1 MIMETPFITSILQK
15 VAEQIGAVVL
25 LDPECNFVGLI
36 TFKNGN
42 KTFFRS
48 SRFSINSSGSVAIAK
63 DKGVSNFFLNKFGY
77 KVTEGKT
84 FFSEELCEETDNY
97 RNIDAGFYYA
107 KDLGFPVI
115 VKPINLSK
123 GIFVTKVHNKQE
135 YYQVAKKI
143 LQKTSGF
150 IVERFYSGNDY
161 RIVVLDDEVVSAYQR
176 IPLFI
181 IGDGQATIL
190 ELMQQKQ
197 ESFIKNGRKE
207 IIDFEDYRI
216 KKNLRRRKLNLNT
229 VIPKNNIVYL
239 LDNANLS
246 TGGEAVDFTE
256 NIHPDFQKLAVSI
269 TKDMELR
276 LAGVDILTSDITSPM
291 EDYTILEINGAPSLT
306 HYASFGEVQTK
317 RVENLYLKILKAL
330 ENENKSRGNS

>member
-1 MIMETPFITSILQK
+1 METPFITSIIQK
-15 VAEQIGAVVL
+15 VAEEIGAVVL
-25 LDPECNFVGLI
+25 VDPECSFVGLI

-42 KTFFRS
+42 KTFFRTA
-48 SRFSINSSGSVAIAK
+48 RFSINSSGSVAIAK
-63 DKGVSNFFLNKFGY
+63 DKSVSSFFLNNFGY

-84 FFSEELCEETDNY
+84 FFSEELCEEIVNI

-107 KDLGFPVI
+107 KALGFPVI
-115 VKPINLSK
+115 VKPINLSQ
-123 GIFVTKVHNKQE
+123 GIFVTKIYNKQE
-135 YYQVAKKI
+135 YYQTAKKI
-143 LQKTSGF
+143 LQKVSGF

-181 IGDGQATIL
+181 TGDGQSNVL

-216 KKNLRRRKLNLNT
+216 KKNLRRRKLNLNS
-229 VIPKNNIVYL
+229 VIPNNNIVYL

-256 NIHPDFQKLAVSI
+256 SIHPEFQKLAVSI

-276 LAGVDILTSDITSPM
+276 LAGVDILTNDITSPIV
-291 EDYTILEINGAPSLT
+291 DYTIIEVNGAPSLT

-317 RVENLYLKILKAL
+317 RVENLYLKVLKIL
-330 ENENKSRGNS
+330 ENDK

>member
-1 MIMETPFITSILQK
+1 MIMETPFVTSIIQK
-15 VAEQIGAVVL
+15 VAEEIGAVVL
-25 LDPECNFVGLI
+25 LDPECTFVGLI

-42 KTFFRS
+42 KSFFRT

-63 DKGVSNFFLNKFGY
+63 DKGVSSFFLNEFGY

-84 FFSEELCEETDNY
+84 FFSEELCEEIANS

-107 KDLGFPVI
+107 KELGFPVI
-115 VKPINLSK
+115 VKPINLSQ
-123 GIFVTKVHNKQE
+123 GVFVTKVHNKQE
-135 YYQVAKKI
+135 YYQAAKKI

-181 IGDGQATIL
+181 IGDGQSNVL

-197 ESFIKNGRKE
+197 ETFIKNGRKE

-216 KKNLRRRKLNLNT
+216 NKNLRRRKLNFNS
-229 VIPKNNIVYL
+229 VIPNNNIVYL

-246 TGGEAVDFTE
+246 TGGEAIDFTE

-276 LAGVDILTSDITSPM
+276 LAGVDILTNDITSPM
-291 EDYTILEINGAPSLT
+291 GDYTIIEVNGAPSLT

-317 RVENLYLKILKAL
+317 RVENLYLKVLKAL
-330 ENENKSRGNS
+330 ENENHREKH

>member
-1 MIMETPFITSILQK
+1 MEIPFITSIIQK
-15 VAEQIGAVVL
+15 VAEEIGAVVL
-25 LDPECNFVGLI
+25 LDPECTFVGLI

-42 KTFFRS
+42 KSFFRT

-63 DKGVSNFFLNKFGY
+63 DKGVSSFFLNKFGY

-84 FFSEELCEETDNY
+84 FFSEELCEEIANS

-107 KDLGFPVI
+107 KELGFPVI
-115 VKPINLSK
+115 VKPINLSQ
-123 GIFVTKVHNKQE
+123 GVFVTKVHNKQE
-135 YYQVAKKI
+135 YYQAAKKI

-176 IPLFI
+176 IPLLI
-181 IGDGQATIL
+181 IGDGQSNVL

-197 ESFIKNGRKE
+197 ETFIKNGRKE

-216 KKNLRRRKLNLNT
+216 KKNLQRRKLNLNS

-246 TGGEAVDFTE
+246 TGGEAIDFTE

-291 EDYTILEINGAPSLT
+291 GDYTIIEVNGAPSLT

-317 RVENLYLKILKAL
+317 RVENLYLKVLKAL
-330 ENENKSRGNS
+330 ENENHREKH

>member
-1 MIMETPFITSILQK
+1 METPFVTSIIQK

-25 LDPECNFVGLI
+25 VDPECTFVGLI

-42 KTFFRS
+42 KTFFRT

-63 DKGVSNFFLNKFGY
+63 DKGVSSFFLNKFGY

-84 FFSEELCEETDNY
+84 FFSEELCEEIANC

-107 KDLGFPVI
+107 KELGFPVI
-115 VKPINLSK
+115 VKPINLSQ
-123 GIFVTKVHNKQE
+123 GVFVTKVHNKQE

-143 LQKTSGF
+143 LQKVSGF
-150 IVERFYSGNDY
+150 IVERFYNGNDY

-181 IGDGQATIL
+181 MGDGQSNVL

-197 ESFIKNGRKE
+197 ETFIKNGRKE

-216 KKNLRRRKLNLNT
+216 KKNLRRRKLNFNS
-229 VIPKNNIVYL
+229 VIPNNNIVYL

-246 TGGEAVDFTE
+246 AGGEAIDFTE
-256 NIHPDFQKLAVSI
+256 NIHPDFQKLAVKI

-276 LAGVDILTSDITSPM
+276 LAGVDILTSDLTLPIV
-291 EDYTILEINGAPSLT
+291 DYTILEVNGAPSLT

-317 RVENLYLKILKAL
+317 RVENLYLKVLKAL
-330 ENENKSRGNS
+330 ENENNREKH

>member
-1 MIMETPFITSILQK
+1 MTMETPFVTSIIQK

-25 LDPECNFVGLI
+25 VDPECIFVGLI

-48 SRFSINSSGSVAIAK
+48 SKFSINSSGSVTIVK
-63 DKGVSNFFLNKFGY
+63 DKGVSSFFLNKFGY

-84 FFSEELCEETDNY
+84 FFSEELCEEIANC
-97 RNIDAGFYYA
+97 RNIDAGFSYA
-107 KDLGFPVI
+107 KELGFPVI
-115 VKPINLSK
+115 VKPLNLSQ
-123 GIFVTKVHNKQE
+123 GVFVTKVYNKQE

-143 LQKTSGF
+143 LQKISGF
-150 IVERFYSGNDY
+150 IVERFYNGNDY

-181 IGDGQATIL
+181 IGDGQSNVL

-197 ESFIKNGRKE
+197 ETFIKNGRKE

-216 KKNLRRRKLNLNT
+216 KKNLRRRKLNFNS
-229 VIPKNNIVYL
+229 VIPNNNIVYL

-246 TGGEAVDFTE
+246 TGGEAIDFTE

-276 LAGVDILTSDITSPM
+276 LAGVDILTSDITLPIV
-291 EDYTILEINGAPSLT
+291 DYTILEVNGAPSLT
-306 HYASFGEVQTK
+306 HYASFGEVQMK
-317 RVENLYLKILKAL
+317 RVENLYLKVLKAL
-330 ENENKSRGNS
+330 ENENNREKH

>member
-1 MIMETPFITSILQK
+1 METPFVTSIIQK

-25 LDPECNFVGLI
+25 LDPECTFVGLI

-42 KTFFRS
+42 KTFFRT

-63 DKGVSNFFLNKFGY
+63 DKGVSSFFLKKFGY

-84 FFSEELCEETDNY
+84 FFSEELCEEIANC

-107 KDLGFPVI
+107 KELGFPVI
-115 VKPINLSK
+115 VKPLNLSQ
-123 GIFVTKVHNKQE
+123 GVFVTKVHNKQE

-143 LQKTSGF
+143 LQKVSGF
-150 IVERFYSGNDY
+150 IVERFYNGNDY

-181 IGDGQATIL
+181 IGDGQSNVL

-197 ESFIKNGRKE
+197 KTFIKNGRKE

-216 KKNLRRRKLNLNT
+216 NKNLRRRKLNFNS
-229 VIPKNNIVYL
+229 VIPNNNIVYL

-246 TGGEAVDFTE
+246 TGGEAIDFTE
-256 NIHPDFQKLAVSI
+256 NIHLDFQKLAVSI

-276 LAGVDILTSDITSPM
+276 LAGVDILTSNITSPM
-291 EDYTILEINGAPSLT
+291 GDYTIIEVNGAPSLT

-317 RVENLYLKILKAL
+317 RVENLYLKVLKAL
-330 ENENKSRGNS
+330 ENENHREKH

>member
-1 MIMETPFITSILQK
+1 MPLITSIIQK
-15 VAEQIGAVVL
+15 VAEEIGAVVL
-25 LDPECNFVGLI
+25 LDPECTFMGLI

-42 KTFFRS
+42 KTFFRT

-63 DKGVSNFFLNKFGY
+63 DKGVSSFFLNKFGY

-84 FFSEELCEETDNY
+84 FFSEELCEEIANS
-97 RNIDAGFYYA
+97 RNRDAGFYYA
-107 KDLGFPVI
+107 KELGFPVI
-115 VKPINLSK
+115 VKPINLSQ
-123 GIFVTKVHNKQE
+123 GVFVTKVHNKQE
-135 YYQVAKKI
+135 YYQAAKKI
-143 LQKTSGF
+143 LQKISGF

-181 IGDGQATIL
+181 IGDGQSNVL
-190 ELMQQKQ
+190 ELMQQK
-197 ESFIKNGRKE
+197 EETFIKNRRKE

-216 KKNLRRRKLNLNT
+216 KKNLRRRKLNFNSI
-229 VIPKNNIVYL
+229 IPKNNLVYL

-246 TGGEAVDFTE
+246 TGGEAIDFTE

-276 LAGVDILTSDITSPM
+276 LAGVDILTSDITSPIV
-291 EDYTILEINGAPSLT
+291 DYTIIEVNGAPSLT

-317 RVENLYLKILKAL
+317 RVENLYLKVLKAL
-330 ENENKSRGNS
+330 ENENHREKH

>member
-1 MIMETPFITSILQK
+1 METPFVTSIIQK
-15 VAEQIGAVVL
+15 VAEEIGAVVL
-25 LDPECNFVGLI
+25 VDPECTFVGLI

-42 KTFFRS
+42 KTFFRTT
-48 SRFSINSSGSVAIAK
+48 RFSINSSASAAIAK
-63 DKGVSNFFLNKFGY
+63 DKGVSSFFLNKFGY

-84 FFSEELCEETDNY
+84 FFSEELCEEIANP

-107 KDLGFPVI
+107 KELGFPLI
-115 VKPINLSK
+115 VKPINLSQ
-123 GIFVTKVHNKQE
+123 GTFVTKVHNKKE
-135 YYQVAKKI
+135 YYQAAKKI
-143 LQKTSGF
+143 LQKISGF

-181 IGDGQATIL
+181 MGDGQSNVL
-190 ELMQQKQ
+190 ELLQQKQ
-197 ESFIKNGRKE
+197 ETFIKNGRKE

-216 KKNLRRRKLNLNT
+216 KKNLRRRKLNFSS

-246 TGGEAVDFTE
+246 TGGEAIDFTE
-256 NIHPDFQKLAVSI
+256 NIHPDFQKLAVNI

-276 LAGVDILTSDITSPM
+276 LAGVDILTNDITSPM
-291 EDYTILEINGAPSLT
+291 VDYTIIEVNGAPSLT

-330 ENENKSRGNS
+330 ENENNRENY

>member
-1 MIMETPFITSILQK
+1 METPFVTSIIQK
-15 VAEQIGAVVL
+15 VAEEIGAVVL
-25 LDPECNFVGLI
+25 LDPECTFVGLI

-42 KTFFRS
+42 KSFFRT

-63 DKGVSNFFLNKFGY
+63 DKGVSSFFLNEFGY

-84 FFSEELCEETDNY
+84 FFSEELCEEIANS

-107 KDLGFPVI
+107 KELGFPVI
-115 VKPINLSK
+115 VKPINLSQ
-123 GIFVTKVHNKQE
+123 GVFVTKVHNKQE
-135 YYQVAKKI
+135 YYQAAKKI

-181 IGDGQATIL
+181 IGDGQSNVL

-197 ESFIKNGRKE
+197 ETFIKNGRKE

-216 KKNLRRRKLNLNT
+216 NKNLRRRKLNFNS
-229 VIPKNNIVYL
+229 VIPNNNIVYL

-246 TGGEAVDFTE
+246 TGGEAIDFTE

-276 LAGVDILTSDITSPM
+276 LAGVDILTNDITSPM
-291 EDYTILEINGAPSLT
+291 GDYTIIEVNGAPSLT

-317 RVENLYLKILKAL
+317 RVENLYLKVLKAL
-330 ENENKSRGNS
+330 ENENHREKH

>member
-1 MIMETPFITSILQK
+1 METPFVTSIIQK
-15 VAEQIGAVVL
+15 VAEEIGAVVL
-25 LDPECNFVGLI
+25 LDPECTFVGLI

-42 KTFFRS
+42 KSFFRT

-63 DKGVSNFFLNKFGY
+63 DKGVSSFFLNKFGY

-84 FFSEELCEETDNY
+84 FFSEELCEEIANS

-107 KDLGFPVI
+107 KELGFPVI
-115 VKPINLSK
+115 VKPINLSQ
-123 GIFVTKVHNKQE
+123 GVFVTKVHNKQE

-143 LQKTSGF
+143 LQKISGF
-150 IVERFYSGNDY
+150 LVERFYSGNDY

-181 IGDGQATIL
+181 IGDGQSNVL

-197 ESFIKNGRKE
+197 ETFIKNGRKE

-216 KKNLRRRKLNLNT
+216 NKNLRRRKLNLNS
-229 VIPKNNIVYL
+229 VIPNNNIVYL

-246 TGGEAVDFTE
+246 TGGEAIDFTE

-291 EDYTILEINGAPSLT
+291 GDYTIIEVNGAPSLT

-317 RVENLYLKILKAL
+317 RVENLYLKVLKAL
-330 ENENKSRGNS
+330 ENENHREKH

>member
-1 MIMETPFITSILQK
+1 MTMETPFVTSIIQK

-25 LDPECNFVGLI
+25 VDPECPFVGLI

-42 KTFFRS
+42 KTFFRT

-63 DKGVSNFFLNKFGY
+63 DKGVSSFFLNKFGY

-84 FFSEELCEETDNY
+84 FFSEELCEEIANY
-97 RNIDAGFYYA
+97 RNIDAGFSYA
-107 KDLGFPVI
+107 KELGFPVI
-115 VKPINLSK
+115 VKPLNLSQ
-123 GIFVTKVHNKQE
+123 GVFVTKVYNKQE

-143 LQKTSGF
+143 LQKISGF
-150 IVERFYSGNDY
+150 IVERFYNGNDY

-181 IGDGQATIL
+181 MGDGQSNIL

-197 ESFIKNGRKE
+197 ENFIKNGRKE

-216 KKNLRRRKLNLNT
+216 KKNLRRRKLNFNS

-246 TGGEAVDFTE
+246 TGGEAIDFTE

-276 LAGVDILTSDITSPM
+276 LAGVDILTSDITSPIV
-291 EDYTILEINGAPSLT
+291 DYTILEVNGAPSLT
-306 HYASFGEVQTK
+306 HYASFGEVQMK
-317 RVENLYLKILKAL
+317 RVENLYLKVLKAL
-330 ENENKSRGNS
+330 ENVNHREKH

>member
-1 MIMETPFITSILQK
+1 MMEIPLITSIIQK
-15 VAEQIGAVVL
+15 VAEEIGAVVL
-25 LDPECNFVGLI
+25 LDPECTFMGLI

-42 KTFFRS
+42 KTFFRT

-63 DKGVSNFFLNKFGY
+63 DKGVSSFFLNKFGY

-84 FFSEELCEETDNY
+84 FFSEELCEEIANS
-97 RNIDAGFYYA
+97 RNRDAGFYYA
-107 KDLGFPVI
+107 KELGFPVI
-115 VKPINLSK
+115 VKPINLSQ
-123 GIFVTKVHNKQE
+123 GVFVTKVHNKQE
-135 YYQVAKKI
+135 YYQAAKKI
-143 LQKTSGF
+143 LQKISGF

-181 IGDGQATIL
+181 IGDGQSNVL
-190 ELMQQKQ
+190 ELMQQK
-197 ESFIKNGRKE
+197 EETFIKNRRKE

-216 KKNLRRRKLNLNT
+216 KKNLRRRKLNFNSI
-229 VIPKNNIVYL
+229 IPKNNLVYL

-246 TGGEAVDFTE
+246 TGGEAIDFTE

-276 LAGVDILTSDITSPM
+276 LAGVDILTSDITSPIV
-291 EDYTILEINGAPSLT
+291 DYTIIEVNGAPSLT

-317 RVENLYLKILKAL
+317 RVENLYLKVLKAL
-330 ENENKSRGNS
+330 ENENHREKH

>member
-1 MIMETPFITSILQK
+1 METPFVTSIIQK

-25 LDPECNFVGLI
+25 VDPECPFVGLI

-42 KTFFRS
+42 KTFFRT

-63 DKGVSNFFLNKFGY
+63 DKGVSSFFLNKFGY
-77 KVTEGKT
+77 KVTEGET
-84 FFSEELCEETDNY
+84 FFSEELCEEVANC
-97 RNIDAGFYYA
+97 RNIDAGFSYA
-107 KDLGFPVI
+107 KELGFPVI
-115 VKPINLSK
+115 VKPLNLSQ
-123 GIFVTKVHNKQE
+123 GVFVTKVYNKQE

-143 LQKTSGF
+143 LQKISGF
-150 IVERFYSGNDY
+150 IVERFYNGNDY

-181 IGDGQATIL
+181 MGDGQSNVL

-197 ESFIKNGRKE
+197 ENFIKNGRKE

-216 KKNLRRRKLNLNT
+216 KKNLRRRKLNFNS

-246 TGGEAVDFTE
+246 TGGEAIDFTE

-276 LAGVDILTSDITSPM
+276 LAGVDILTSDLTLPIV
-291 EDYTILEINGAPSLT
+291 DYTILEVNGAPSLT
-306 HYASFGEVQTK
+306 HYASFGEVQMK
-317 RVENLYLKILKAL
+317 RVENLYLKVLKAL
-330 ENENKSRGNS
+330 DNENYREKH

>member
-1 MIMETPFITSILQK
+1 METPLITSIIQK
-15 VAEQIGAVVL
+15 VAEEIGAVVL
-25 LDPECNFVGLI
+25 LDPECTFMGLI

-42 KTFFRS
+42 KTFFRT

-63 DKGVSNFFLNKFGY
+63 DKGVSSFFMNKFGY

-84 FFSEELCEETDNY
+84 FFSEELCEEIGNS

-115 VKPINLSK
+115 VKPINLSQ
-123 GIFVTKVHNKQE
+123 GVFVTKVHNKQE
-135 YYQVAKKI
+135 YYQAAKKI

-176 IPLFI
+176 IPLLI
-181 IGDGQATIL
+181 MGDGQSNVL
-190 ELMQQKQ
+190 QLMQQKQ
-197 ESFIKNGRKE
+197 ETFIKNGRKE

-216 KKNLRRRKLNLNT
+216 KKNLRRRKLNFNSI
-229 VIPKNNIVYL
+229 IPKNNIVYL

-246 TGGEAVDFTE
+246 TGGEAIDFTE

-276 LAGVDILTSDITSPM
+276 LAGVDILTSDITSPIV
-291 EDYTILEINGAPSLT
+291 DYTIIEVNGAPSLT

-317 RVENLYLKILKAL
+317 RVENLYLKVLKAL
-330 ENENKSRGNS
+330 ENENHREKH

>member
-1 MIMETPFITSILQK
+1 MIMETPFVTSMLQK
-15 VAEQIGAVVL
+15 VAEEIGAVVL
-25 LDPECNFVGLI
+25 LDPECTFAGLI

-42 KTFFRS
+42 RTFFRS
-48 SRFSINSSGSVAIAK
+48 TKFSINSSGSVAIAK
-63 DKGVSNFFLNKFGY
+63 DKGVSSFFLNKFGY
-77 KVTEGKT
+77 QVTEGKT
-84 FFSEELCEETDNY
+84 FFSEEICQEVANC

-107 KDLGFPVI
+107 KELGFPLI

-123 GIFVTKVHNKQE
+123 GICVTKVHNKQE
-135 YYQVAKKI
+135 YYQAARKI

-181 IGDGQATIL
+181 MGDGKATIL
-190 ELMQQKQ
+190 QLMQQKQ
-197 ESFIKNGRKE
+197 ENFSKNGRKE

-216 KKNLRRRKLNLNT
+216 KKNLRRRKLNFDT

-246 TGGEAVDFTE
+246 AGGEAVDFTE

-276 LAGVDILTSDITSPM
+276 LAGVDILTSDITSAM
-291 EDYTILEINGAPSLT
+291 GDYTIIEVNGAPSLT
-306 HYASFGEVQTK
+306 HYASFGEVQMK
-317 RVENLYLKILKAL
+317 RVENLYLKVLKAL
-330 ENENKSRGNS
+330 EKENKPHLC

>member
-1 MIMETPFITSILQK
+1 MTMETPFVTSIIQK

-25 LDPECNFVGLI
+25 VDPECPFVGLI

-42 KTFFRS
+42 KTFFRT

-63 DKGVSNFFLNKFGY
+63 DKGVSSFFLNKFGY

-84 FFSEELCEETDNY
+84 FFSEELCEEVANC
-97 RNIDAGFYYA
+97 RNIDAGFSYA
-107 KDLGFPVI
+107 KELGFPVI
-115 VKPINLSK
+115 VKPLNLSQ
-123 GIFVTKVHNKQE
+123 GVFVTKVYNKQE

-143 LQKTSGF
+143 LQKISGF
-150 IVERFYSGNDY
+150 IVERFYNGNDY

-181 IGDGQATIL
+181 MGDGQSNVL

-197 ESFIKNGRKE
+197 ENFIKNGRKE

-216 KKNLRRRKLNLNT
+216 KKNLRRRKLNFNS

-246 TGGEAVDFTE
+246 TGGEAIDFTE

-276 LAGVDILTSDITSPM
+276 LAGVDILTSDLTLPIV
-291 EDYTILEINGAPSLT
+291 DYTILEVNGAPSLT
-306 HYASFGEVQTK
+306 HYASFGEVQMK
-317 RVENLYLKILKAL
+317 RVENLYLKVLKAL
-330 ENENKSRGNS
+330 ENENYREKH

>member
-1 MIMETPFITSILQK
+1 METPFVTSIIQK

-25 LDPECNFVGLI
+25 LDPECTFVGLI

-42 KTFFRS
+42 KTFFRT

-63 DKGVSNFFLNKFGY
+63 DKGVSSFFLKKFGY

-84 FFSEELCEETDNY
+84 FFSKELCEEIANC

-107 KDLGFPVI
+107 KELGFPVI
-115 VKPINLSK
+115 VKPLNLSQ
-123 GIFVTKVHNKQE
+123 GVFVTKVHNKQE

-143 LQKTSGF
+143 LQKVSGF
-150 IVERFYSGNDY
+150 IVERFYNGNDY

-181 IGDGQATIL
+181 IGDGQSNVL

-197 ESFIKNGRKE
+197 KTFIKNGRKE

-216 KKNLRRRKLNLNT
+216 NKNLRRRKLNFNS
-229 VIPKNNIVYL
+229 VIPNNNIVYL

-246 TGGEAVDFTE
+246 TGGEAIDFTE
-256 NIHPDFQKLAVSI
+256 NIHLDFQKLAVSI

-276 LAGVDILTSDITSPM
+276 LAGVDILTSNITSPM
-291 EDYTILEINGAPSLT
+291 GDYTIIEVNGAPSLT

-317 RVENLYLKILKAL
+317 RVENLYLKVLKAL
-330 ENENKSRGNS
+330 ENENHREKH

>member
-1 MIMETPFITSILQK
+1 METPFVTSIIKK

-25 LDPECNFVGLI
+25 VDPECTFVGLI

-42 KTFFRS
+42 KTFFRT

-63 DKGVSNFFLNKFGY
+63 DKGVSSFFLNKFGY

-84 FFSEELCEETDNY
+84 FFSEELCEEIANSRD
-97 RNIDAGFYYA
+97 IDAGFYYA
-107 KDLGFPVI
+107 KELGFPVI
-115 VKPINLSK
+115 VKPINLSQ
-123 GIFVTKVHNKQE
+123 GIFVTKVYNKQE

-150 IVERFYSGNDY
+150 IVERFYNGNDY

-181 IGDGQATIL
+181 MGDGQSNVL

-197 ESFIKNGRKE
+197 ETFIKNGRKE

-216 KKNLRRRKLNLNT
+216 KKKLRRRKLNFNS

-246 TGGEAVDFTE
+246 TGGEAIDFTE

-276 LAGVDILTSDITSPM
+276 LAGVDLLTSDITLPIV
-291 EDYTILEINGAPSLT
+291 DYTILEVNGAPSLT
-306 HYASFGEVQTK
+306 HYASFGEVQMK
-317 RVENLYLKILKAL
+317 RVENLYLKVLKAL
-330 ENENKSRGNS
+330 ENENNREKH